1 MNLSGSSRSSQ
12 FSRIGAVIGS
22 AGAPKVRV
30 IDEIEELGSKLEP
43 GALVDRKVL
52 KDREIDS
59 DVPRTADR
67 ISTDVSELAG
77 HRVCKRS
84 RVKPL
89 LPAAPACGFV
99 GNAHNRVGTRIPAGV
114 GKIRHGVDREW
125 RTGSKRVDAHKLPA
139 IGQKLRGSLQ
149 VFSKRHLVSVAD
161 HKPVRLIVVGARLLP
176 AIVVLAS
183 NTGTV
188 VESQ

>member
-1 MNLSGSSRSSQ
+1 MFPDRVMRFLLSGGIHPAPQPATEEPHRLEEELYGKLNLSGSSRSSQ

-89 LPAAPACGFV
+89 LPAAP
-99 GNAHNRVGTRIPAGV
+99 T
-114 GKIRHGVDREW
+114 
-125 RTGSKRVDAHKLPA
+125 
-139 IGQKLRGSLQ
+139 
-149 VFSKRHLVSVAD
+149 
-161 HKPVRLIVVGARLLP
+161 
-176 AIVVLAS
+176 
-183 NTGTV
+183 
-188 VESQ
+188 